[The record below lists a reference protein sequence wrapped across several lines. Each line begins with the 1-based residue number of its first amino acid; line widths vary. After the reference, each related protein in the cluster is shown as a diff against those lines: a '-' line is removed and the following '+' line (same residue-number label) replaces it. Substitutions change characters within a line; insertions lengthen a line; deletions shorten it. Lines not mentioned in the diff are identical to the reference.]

1 MNRDHFLRLVQSV
14 KPRRVPQPQ
23 NRSAWPV
30 GQGPRV
36 WTQERI
42 AQLAAQNELYRQ
54 AKRK

>member
-1 MNRDHFLRLVQSV
+1 MNRTIYLRLVDSV
-14 KPRRVPQPQ
+14 KPRRTPQPLD
-23 NRSAWPV
+23 RSAWPV

-54 AKRK
+54 GKRK